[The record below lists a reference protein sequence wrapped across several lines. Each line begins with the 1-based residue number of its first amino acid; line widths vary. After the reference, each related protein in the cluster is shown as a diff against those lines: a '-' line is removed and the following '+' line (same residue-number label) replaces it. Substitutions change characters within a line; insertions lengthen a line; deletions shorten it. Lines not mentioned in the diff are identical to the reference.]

1 MIYYMHSKSESDFNY
16 RTEKGKAKL
25 ADIKEQ

>member
-1 MIYYMHSKSESDFNY
+1 MLYYMYSKSESDFYY
-16 RTEKGKAKL
+16 RMEKGKAKL